1 MSDASPNDA
10 PPSDLTRRRG
20 LCLVIA
26 APSGAGKSTVARALL
41 ATEPE
46 LSPSVSVTTRAPRP
60 GERDGVHYHFRGE
73 AEFEAMAAAGEL
85 LEWAR
90 VFRNCYGTP
99 RAPVEQALAAGRDV
113 VFDVDWQGHRQLR
126 AALPGDVVGVFLLPP
141 SLAALEARLRGR
153 STDHEA
159 EIARRM
165 AAARAELSHWAEFD
179 HVVVNRDLDRA
190 VADMRSVLHAA
201 RLATARRPGLAGFV
215 AALSAGG

>member
-1 MSDASPNDA
+1 MSDPAPHVSP
-10 PPSDLTRRRG
+10 RRG
-20 LCLVIA
+20 LCLVVA
-26 APSGAGKSTVARALL
+26 APSGAGKSTVTRALL
-41 ATEPE
+41 VTEPE
-46 LSPSVSVTTRAPRP
+46 LSPSVSVTTRPPRP
-60 GERDGVHYHFRGE
+60 GEQDGAHYHFIDQAR
-73 AEFEAMAAAGEL
+73 FDAMAEAGEL

-126 AALPGDVVGVFLLPP
+126 AALPGDIVGVFLLPP

-159 EIARRM
+159 EIVRRM

-179 HVVVNRDLDRA
+179 HVVINRDLGCA
-190 VADMRSVLHAA
+190 VAEMRSVLHAA
-201 RLATARRPGLAGFV
+201 RLATGRQPGLSGFV
-215 AALSAGG
+215 AALSADG